1 MLSRTQGAK
10 AIEAVK
16 RKIKIPSISLNSL
29 SHLIFLLEQHR
40 APDAAHEE
48 AGCSGKDQD
57 LDNPLEQEVSDNPE
71 GLVEPRPLAEFVGLE
86 VLVREAAEAAI
97 PVGPHPPDV

>member
-1 MLSRTQGAK
+1 MTL
-10 AIEAVK
+10 
-16 RKIKIPSISLNSL
+16 SISLNSL

-48 AGCSGKDQD
+48 AGCSGKDQN
-57 LDNPLEQEVSDNPE
+57 LDNSLEQEVPDNPE

-86 VLVREAAEAAI
+86 ILVREAAEAAI